1 MKRLFSWFASLV
13 FVVLIAL
20 ASQLFAQST
29 PVNFISFNFN
39 PITNSTSYNYNW
51 STGTMTLGTAT
62 ASVSSTQNLLE
73 NSVSDPTPP
82 DPNGYGTFIGTAR
95 PVKSP
100 TGGGAVLYE
109 QSVCADGYPTCLS
122 DGSLTYG
129 DMVMYTLRGIRWTN
143 SPFFKPIITLS
154 MVASEAVRQGFR

>member
-1 MKRLFSWFASLV
+1 M
-13 FVVLIAL
+13 I
-20 ASQLFAQST
+20 
-29 PVNFISFNFN
+29 
-39 PITNSTSYNYNW
+39 
-51 STGTMTLGTAT
+51 LGSAA
-62 ASVSSTQNLLE
+62 ASVSSTQGFIE

-100 TGGGAVLYE
+100 TGGGSVLFE

-129 DMVMYTLRGIRWTN
+129 DMVTYTLRGA
-143 SPFFKPIITLS
+143 TLREVPAD
-154 MVASEAVRQGFR
+154 MLCPLRRPRL